1 MTEVMTWAEIEAAFD
16 GEWVLIENPETT
28 PVLEIVRG
36 KVVLH
41 DKDKSQVQ
49 KKMKELRLPYSAFL
63 FVGEH
68 PEDVVYLL

>member
-1 MTEVMTWAEIEAAFD
+1 MNEVMTWAEIEAAFD

-36 KVVLH
+36 KVVFH
-41 DKDKSQVQ
+41 GRDKSLVQ
-49 KKMKELRLPYSAFL
+49 KKMKELQLTRSAFL

-68 PEDVVYLL
+68 PDDVAYLL